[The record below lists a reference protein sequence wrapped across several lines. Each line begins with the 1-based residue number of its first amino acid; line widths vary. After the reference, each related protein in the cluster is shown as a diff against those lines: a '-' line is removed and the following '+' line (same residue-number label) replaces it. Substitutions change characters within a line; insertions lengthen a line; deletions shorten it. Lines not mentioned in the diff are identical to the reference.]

1 LTESLAA
8 RGYRPEALHG
18 GMSQDQRDRVMRLFR
33 SGKADLLVATDVAAR
48 GLDVE
53 HLTHVVNFQL
63 PLGTEGYVHRIG
75 RVGRAG
81 REGVAITVVEPREQS
96 TLRSIERATGQRIEL
111 ARVPTAADLR
121 ACRLE
126 RTKAAIRAAIAEGE
140 LDQFREIITSLGTEF
155 DATAVA
161 LAAFKLAH
169 SAEVGD
175 TEDGEDIVV
184 AMPEPTRV
192 ETRARGKNA
201 RSPGP
206 RLARLFINA
215 GREAGITPKDLVG
228 AIANEAGLPGRDI
241 RGIEITDR
249 FSIVEIPEDA
259 AEHVIESLNGA
270 RLRGRRINVRRDRQ
284 DEGNR

>member
-1 LTESLAA
+1 
-8 RGYRPEALHG
+8 
-18 GMSQDQRDRVMRLFR
+18 
-33 SGKADLLVATDVAAR
+33 
-48 GLDVE
+48 
-53 HLTHVVNFQL
+53 
-63 PLGTEGYVHRIG
+63 
-75 RVGRAG
+75 VGRAG
-81 REGVAITVVEPREQS
+81 REGVAITVVEPRDQ
-96 TLRSIERATGQRIEL
+96 TMLRNIERVTGQKFEML
-111 ARVPTAADLR
+111 RVPTAADLK

-126 RTKAAIRAAIAEGE
+126 RTKAAIRTAIAEGG
-140 LDQFREIITSLGTEF
+140 LDEFREIIASLGTEF

-169 SAEVGD
+169 IAEVGD

-184 AMPEPTRV
+184 ATPEPTRT
-192 ETRARGKNA
+192 ESRARGKNV

-215 GREAGITPKDLVG
+215 GREAGVSPKDLVG

-241 RGIEITDR
+241 RGIEITER
-249 FSIVEIPEDA
+249 FSLVEIPEDY

-284 DEGNR
+284 DEGGR